1 MTKLLAVGLG
11 GAIGSIAR
19 YLIAVLAEK
28 ADSLNFPLST
38 FFVNI
43 SGSLLIGFCW
53 SFFERVHI
61 SHEFRL
67 FLFTGLLG
75 GFTTFSTFTREAT
88 QFFKAGET
96 FHALSYLFLS
106 NAIGLAAVFFGF
118 YLSLRLPR

>member
-1 MTKLLAVGLG
+1 MKFVAVGLG
-11 GAIGSIAR
+11 GAIGSLAR
-19 YLIAVLAEK
+19 YLIALVAEK
-28 ADSLNFPLST
+28 ADSVNFPLST

-43 SGSLLIGFCW
+43 TGSLMIGFCW

-75 GFTTFSTFTREAT
+75 GFTTFSTFTRETT
-88 QFFKAGET
+88 QFFKTGEP
-96 FHALSYLFLS
+96 FQALSYMFLS

-118 YLSLRLPR
+118 YLSLRLLR